1 MRLRRR
7 AGTPRTRSCPCPP
20 GRRSRSSPSQIAN
33 AFACRS
39 ETRPAWR
46 VDPRRNPFVLG
57 AVAVEA
63 LLLLGFL
70 GIPWVSDLL
79 GGSWPSL
86 TGWLFCLLA
95 VIVLPVVDAVHK
107 AFLRSRRR

>member
-1 MRLRRR
+1 MSV
-7 AGTPRTRSCPCPP
+7 ASGSAFAVIAVA
-20 GRRSRSSPSQIAN
+20 QIAN
-33 AFACRS
+33 AFAPQRDAA
-39 ETRPAWR
+39 RLA
-46 VDPRRNPFVLG
+46 RRNPFVLG

-95 VIVLPVVDAVHK
+95 VIVLPVVHAVHE
-107 AFLRSRRR
+107 ALLRSRRR